1 MGGLSQGYRGPR
13 EVHYMFIDGEQL
25 RQTLKE
31 VGTFW
36 FGKPID
42 IDYRK
47 LQRDCQKVFYYDC
60 LPAKRDTTNEAE
72 YQLKFEEKQAFF
84 DGLRSLAGW
93 HVSEGL
99 ARHRKKERQ
108 EQKEVDILIAVDMLT
123 HTHRK
128 NMHRLTFLSG
138 DQDFAPL
145 LEAVVR
151 DGMYVELLYPEG
163 HTARDLKY
171 FADDATPIDVD
182 FLLGIATEDFRRMHA
197 FPQASWE
204 TQAEPDSAIWTWDGM
219 QGSSMLGKGW
229 KEVDGAMLCFRATRP
244 NSQGH
249 YFSVRGRDYE
259 RVKRYFELQLGRHLG
274 AADFKLEWERRG
286 F

>member
-1 MGGLSQGYRGPR
+1 MGGISQGYGGPR
-13 EVHYMFIDGEQL
+13 EIHYMFIDGEQL

-42 IDYRK
+42 IDYRN

-60 LPAKRDTTNEAE
+60 LPAKRDTTKEAE
-72 YQLKFEEKQAFF
+72 FQYALEEKQAFF

-171 FADDATPIDVD
+171 FADVARPMDID
-182 FLLGIATEDFRRMHA
+182 FLLGIATEDFRRGHA

-204 TQAEPDSAIWTWDGM
+204 IQAEPDNATWTWDGI
-219 QGSSMLGKGW
+219 QGSSMLCKGW
-229 KEVDGAMLCFRATRP
+229 KEPDGTTLCFRATRP

-249 YFSVRGRDYE
+249 YLSVRGQGYE
-259 RVKRYFELQLGRHLG
+259 RVKRYFELQFGRHFG
-274 AADFKLEWERRG
+274 GADFKLEWERRG